1 MSPPPSL
8 PPGPVGLPPSPWSFA
23 DVVAAAQEVPVEHAD
38 DLIGAGA
45 DLEPGTLLAAYRAG
59 VFPMEVAGLDVMGWW
74 SPIERGVLELDALR
88 VSRSLRRSM
97 RQVMVSVDRDF
108 AGVLVGCAQSGRPGD
123 WITPEIG
130 AAYTRLHELGWAHS
144 VEVWSAGAL
153 VGGLYGV
160 ALGGLFAG
168 ESMFHVRTDAS
179 KVALA
184 ALVEVLRS
192 APGPA
197 LVDVQW
203 RTQHLATL
211 GVHSLPRSAYLSR
224 LPDLVAAPGP
234 HWARW
239 RHTWC
244 PQV

>member
-1 MSPPPSL
+1 
-8 PPGPVGLPPSPWSFA
+8 
-23 DVVAAAQEVPVEHAD
+23 
-38 DLIGAGA
+38 
-45 DLEPGTLLAAYRAG
+45 
-59 VFPMEVAGLDVMGWW
+59 
-74 SPIERGVLELDALR
+74 
-88 VSRSLRRSM
+88 M
-97 RQVMVSVDRDF
+97 RQVMVSVERDF

-211 GVHSLPRSAYLSR
+211 GVPGLPRSACPRR